1 MRNVRIP
8 VGSDAEA
15 VAGDAAVY
23 AVTMTVVTRVDRRDP
38 TARRTAR

>member
-8 VGSDAEA
+8 VLGSLLTRLP
-15 VAGDAAVY
+15 GDAVY
-23 AVTMTVVTRVDRRDP
+23 AVTVVTRVDRRDP

>member
-8 VGSDAEA
+8 VLGSLTRLP
-15 VAGDAAVY
+15 GDAVY
-23 AVTMTVVTRVDRRDP
+23 AVTVVTRVDRRDP